1 MPHGEPGERVP
12 RSDRSS
18 GWAQGLPARP
28 PGPRTGDPYVCP
40 GCARTFAH
48 KTFFDNHVSLCGTGN
63 ESEPEEEPEDE
74 PPEDEPEEQPEEQP
88 EDEPRIVPFYD
99 QSDRSSLA
107 VPSHEA
113 LGSISPSLQAEVAAV
128 EKFVT
133 EHCAEIIA
141 GITHGEAPMYEPV
154 RAHAEA
160 LRNLERTSCLLVVST
175 VPAVYNCFIAIELP
189 AHLGGWRRPVRFG
202 LWSQWLTWLG
212 GICSV
217 EESDSA
223 GVAAHKRGWGIGGT
237 VGGHGRGRGGALG
250 PSLQARPPR
259 RLASAGSIRLVVTV
273 ADLPPGLVLCTSVAG
288 ASVAQWEATAAAV
301 RGRSARNY
309 EPTGLGSGCRRGRWG
324 VTGVKSVRGVGPVR
338 RRAGAQAWLVRRI
351 HVRTA
356 RQGWWWPT
364 RLEITS
370 QPVSAVGVGA
380 VGGG

>member
-1 MPHGEPGERVP
+1 M
-12 RSDRSS
+12 
-18 GWAQGLPARP
+18 
-28 PGPRTGDPYVCP
+28 CP

-212 GICSV
+212 GVCSV

-223 GVAAHKRGWGIGGT
+223 GVAVLVLVPPLLALCRSRVSCHPLALKFR
-237 VGGHGRGRGGALG
+237 VGRRFLG
-250 PSLQARPPR
+250 PQLIGHFSPVCRSFVVNGLDLAR
-259 RLASAGSIRLVVTV
+259 
-273 ADLPPGLVLCTSVAG
+273 
-288 ASVAQWEATAAAV
+288 
-301 RGRSARNY
+301 
-309 EPTGLGSGCRRGRWG
+309 
-324 VTGVKSVRGVGPVR
+324 
-338 RRAGAQAWLVRRI
+338 
-351 HVRTA
+351 
-356 RQGWWWPT
+356 
-364 RLEITS
+364 
-370 QPVSAVGVGA
+370 
-380 VGGG
+380 

>member
-1 MPHGEPGERVP
+1 VP

-18 GWAQGLPARP
+18 GWTQGLPARP

-40 GCARTFAH
+40 GCARTYLR
-48 KTFFDNHVSLCGTGN
+48 KDFFDHHVSLCVN

-175 VPAVYNCFIAIELP
+175 VPAVYNCFIASEL
-189 AHLGGWRRPVRFG
+189 RP
-202 LWSQWLTWLG
+202 
-212 GICSV
+212 
-217 EESDSA
+217 SA
-223 GVAAHKRGWGIGGT
+223 GIHLRSQLEARPAGL
-237 VGGHGRGRGGALG
+237 GGHGGRWRVG
-250 PSLQARPPR
+250 
-259 RLASAGSIRLVVTV
+259 
-273 ADLPPGLVLCTSVAG
+273 
-288 ASVAQWEATAAAV
+288 
-301 RGRSARNY
+301 
-309 EPTGLGSGCRRGRWG
+309 WG
-324 VTGVKSVRGVGPVR
+324 VTGVSSVWGRRG
-338 RRAGAQAWLVRRI
+338 RAAAQAWLGYRWHGGRP
-351 HVRTA
+351 RPRPCGGA
-356 RQGWWWPT
+356 